1 MLEPYRDG
9 RLELPSNTSNL
20 GKGGTEMAGSRG
32 NMGIGSMG
40 NTGSMGGRSTI
51 GEPSIPGSVAN
62 TSSSSGIVGNM
73 GGLGSMSSAG
83 SMGGLGSMGSVGNM
97 AGLGSMGS
105 AGSMDGIGSAGSTAG
120 LSGGLGHDD
129 LPEPAEVLVN
139 RMLARMEGVVLGK
152 RDTAQL
158 ALAAAIAGGHILLE
172 DVPGVGKTML
182 ARAMARIVGGK
193 FARIQFTSDMLPAD
207 VVGGLIWDS
216 KRNELVFRE
225 GPIMANIVLADE
237 INRAS
242 PRTQSALLEVMEEG
256 TVTAD
261 GESRSLPAPFI
272 LLATQNPIGW
282 EGTHTLPEAQLD
294 RFMMRLSLGYPKAE
308 DEVRMLERAAGEGQ
322 PEQLRP
328 VISADGL
335 LRMQRAA
342 AQVFADRSLL
352 EYAVAV
358 VRATREAPELLLGAS
373 PRASRDWTKAAKALA
388 YMSGRK
394 FLVPDD
400 LKATAHAVLLHRL
413 APDSAYGEGAAALAA
428 ECLERILA
436 EQPIPA
442 GGGLPARRVR

>member
-1 MLEPYRDG
+1 MLEPYRDE
-9 RLELPSNTSNL
+9 RLELPRNMGNAS
-20 GKGGTEMAGSRG
+20 KGNTEMAGHL
-32 NMGIGSMG
+32 GSSGMG
-40 NTGSMGGRSTI
+40 NISGRGGAGSIGAGMGSTNSISGVDSMGGVDII
-51 GEPSIPGSVAN
+51 GG
-62 TSSSSGIVGNM
+62 
-73 GGLGSMSSAG
+73 AG
-83 SMGGLGSMGSVGNM
+83 SFGSVGN
-97 AGLGSMGS
+97 LGS
-105 AGSMDGIGSAGSTAG
+105 AAG
-120 LSGGLGHDD
+120 LSGGLGQDD
-129 LPEPAEVLVN
+129 WPEPAEVLVS

-272 LLATQNPIGW
+272 LLATQNPLGW
-282 EGTHTLPEAQLD
+282 EGTHPLPEAQLD
-294 RFMMRLSLGYPKAE
+294 RFMMRLSLGYPKAD

-328 VISADGL
+328 VVSADGL

-373 PRASRDWTKAAKALA
+373 PRASRDWVRAAKALA

-394 FLVPDD
+394 YLVPDD
-400 LKATAHAVLLHRL
+400 LKLTAHAVLLHRL
-413 APDSAYGEGAAALAA
+413 APDSAYGEGAAALA
-428 ECLERILA
+428 EGCLERILA